1 MQNIATLLGKKYK
14 SELRYFRAVEIIQ
27 KNWSSVVKDL
37 SRVLTPKNI
46 YKNELV
52 IECSNPVWMSEI
64 DCFKKQ
70 IVMKVNQLLVERNLK
85 LTIIGIKP
93 IFNADMVFNEV
104 KSTVVVP
111 NSIEERI
118 GWNVKNKQK
127 NGARLCISCHKIW
140 DQSETCR
147 LCQLT
152 VE

>member
-27 KNWSSVVKDL
+27 KNWSVVVKDL
-37 SRVLTPKNI
+37 ARVLTPKNI

-52 IECSNPVWMSEI
+52 IECNNPVWMSEI
-64 DCFKKQ
+64 DCFKDQ
-70 IVMKVNQLLVERNLK
+70 IVKKVNQLLVEKKLK
-85 LTIIGIKP
+85 LSITGIKP
-93 IFNADMVFNEV
+93 VFNADMVFNDV
-104 KSTVVVP
+104 KSTVAVP
-111 NSIEERI
+111 MSIEERI
-118 GWNVKNKQK
+118 GWNVKNKQE
-127 NGARLCISCHKIW
+127 NGATLCISCQKIW